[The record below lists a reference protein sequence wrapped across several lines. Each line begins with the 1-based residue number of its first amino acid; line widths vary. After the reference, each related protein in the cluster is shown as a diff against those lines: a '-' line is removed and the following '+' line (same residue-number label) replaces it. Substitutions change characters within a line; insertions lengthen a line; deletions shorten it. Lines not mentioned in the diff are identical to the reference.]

1 MTNKQRRSIVN
12 EAKSK
17 GYTGSYVDLFKQVAL
32 NPSDNQEVLTA
43 DTPQEKEQGLRP
55 LHEAGRTDASME
67 FKDVPPNTPFN
78 TMGMKAPIDIKK
90 FDEQGHLVKS
100 YENVPPGIQNLGT
113 GPRRGTVLETPS
125 RMQEG
130 GVKDNTRVSMPEL
143 QDQEAF
149 NPYSDLHLP
158 PSGRIDYSGANV
170 EDLLG
175 IGALLKAPV
184 KAAAKNAYKINPFA
198 TKLNDPNAFFRIAGR
213 DALRDAQER
222 GLISAK
228 PLPKN
233 ATFDQRYFI
242 PDFPSFAKG
251 KPDLRYLKKSDDVI
265 FKNTREMFKRNEI
278 NPVTGKKIRGTH
290 WAYRAIDPKTGRNF
304 REIPLE
310 EVYEA
315 TPHWLKGF
323 KPIKKQTGGYNPNEY
338 MNEMEPKVFPN
349 QKRDAQWVNYATQH
363 DFAGRFPGETRT
375 NEQIGLERSNR
386 NTVPLVPNPVRAKE
400 LKRPQEGGFENRKK
414 AQQGTV
420 VDYLLPALESN
431 NALDFGNQQAESQ
444 AKLVA
449 KSEQDLDA
457 ERQHVQG
464 VRANVIPTAKN
475 IASRWENM
483 SSEDKA
489 AYDDILDYATN
500 SSATGL
506 APPTRGKTRGQ
517 QTSEVRQKLA
527 DRPESLKEYMPNY
540 NIFLDQP
547 DKFGTNRGVYCTTM
561 GCFAYEEAGARQIT
575 DANGHPMRGNA
586 QFVRA
591 TQQGVSG
598 FEQVNPED
606 RQPGDLTVLRG
617 SAAADYNNPSNRVTR
632 DHHTVI
638 YAGESEREESARS
651 IGRRALDWFTGEGE
665 EKNPEYSKSNP
676 GAIKAYSAEGGDMHQ
691 FSLATRNNENPST
704 GEGFKF
710 YRYVGQTP
718 QMTGRVEEAKQ
729 RQVKADMVAKAL
741 QQNAEAKSKLGPERP
756 EAPNIELIGSK
767 KVSPIE
773 TEDPKKDI
781 VKTNRKTT
789 ESKPKLAE
797 KIANRAKGKA
807 YELKDRRKSKQPKEP
822 KAASEKSQRKA
833 KIKAIK
839 KQTKDRIKE
848 AKQG

>member
-1 MTNKQRRSIVN
+1 MTNKQRRSIVD

-17 GYTGSYVDLFKQVAL
+17 GYEGSYIDLFKQAAL
-32 NPSDNQEVLTA
+32 NPTQNEDVLIA
-43 DTPQEKEQGLRP
+43 DTPLEKEKGLRP
-55 LHEAGRTDASME
+55 LHEAGRTDTSME

-100 YENVPPGIQNLGT
+100 YENVPPGIQSLDT
-113 GPRRGTVLETPS
+113 GPNRGTVLESPA
-125 RMQEG
+125 RMQG
-130 GVKDNTRVSMPEL
+130 GGPVKEQAKPRIPQDTPIRSTESMNLDNDSTYNVRGWLAAGAPGGIDPGDGEFHGASVGNDGMWLKSKEHPTAWKEHL
-143 QDQEAF
+143 HSQLSL
-149 NPYSDLHLP
+149 NPYF
-158 PSGRIDYSGANV
+158 
-170 EDLLG
+170 
-175 IGALLKAPV
+175 K
-184 KAAAKNAYKINPFA
+184 KNTSVINPE
-198 TKLNDPNAFFRIAGR
+198 G
-213 DALRDAQER
+213 
-222 GLISAK
+222 
-228 PLPKN
+228 
-233 ATFDQRYFI
+233 YFGENQLQYV
-242 PDFPSFAKG
+242 P
-251 KPDLRYLKKSDDVI
+251 
-265 FKNTREMFKRNEI
+265 RN
-278 NPVTGKKIRGTH
+278 
-290 WAYRAIDPKTGRNF
+290 
-304 REIPLE
+304 
-310 EVYEA
+310 
-315 TPHWLKGF
+315 
-323 KPIKKQTGGYNPNEY
+323 KKQTGGYNPNEY
-338 MNEMEPKVFPN
+338 MNKMEPKVFPN
-349 QKRDAQWVNYATQH
+349 QQRDAQWVNYATQH

-386 NTVPLVPNPVRAKE
+386 NTVPLVPNPVGPKE
-400 LKRPQEGGFENRKK
+400 LKRSQEGGFENRKK
-414 AQQGTV
+414 AQQGTI

-457 ERQHVQG
+457 ERQHVQR

-489 AYDDILDYATN
+489 AYNDILNYATN
-500 SSATGL
+500 SSATGF
-506 APPTRGKTRGQ
+506 APPTQGKTRGQ

-527 DRPESLKEYMPNY
+527 NRPESLKEYMPNY

-606 RQPGDLTVLRG
+606 RQPGDLTILRG
-617 SAAADYNNPSNRVTR
+617 SARADYNDPASRVTR

-651 IGRRALDWFTGEGE
+651 IGRRALDWFTGEEE
-665 EKNPEYSKSNP
+665 EKNPEYSNSNP
-676 GAIKAYSAEGGDMHQ
+676 EAIKAYSAEGGDMHQ

-718 QMTGRVEEAKQ
+718 QMTGRVGEAKQ
-729 RQVKADMVAKAL
+729 RQVSADMVAKAL
-741 QQNAEAKSKLGPERP
+741 QQNAEQSAAMQRRDTPSVEKLESR
-756 EAPNIELIGSK
+756 EA
-767 KVSPIE
+767 SPIE
-773 TEDPKKDI
+773 NDIPEREI
-781 VKTNRKTT
+781 VKTDKKVG
-789 ESKPKLAE
+789 KPKTKLTE
-797 KIANRAKGKA
+797 RIANKAKSKA
-807 YELKDRRKSKQPKEP
+807 YELQDRRKSKQPKEP
-822 KAASEKSQRKA
+822 KAASKNKQQKA
-833 KIKAIK
+833 AVRDIKKAYRQKIKNIK
-839 KQTKDRIKE
+839 SGQ
-848 AKQG
+848 